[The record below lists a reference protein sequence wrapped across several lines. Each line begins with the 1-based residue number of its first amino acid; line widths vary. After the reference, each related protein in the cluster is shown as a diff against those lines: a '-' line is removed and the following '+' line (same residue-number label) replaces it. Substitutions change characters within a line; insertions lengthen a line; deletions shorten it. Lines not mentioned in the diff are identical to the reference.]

1 MTSLI
6 VLSLVGALSAATA
19 TARARAEMRDAATH
33 EELALQYRK
42 ISQEDPTR
50 KLAVAKGPDP
60 STANPMK
67 SLLGD
72 SEVLC
77 FNGMVT
83 LVPKR
88 AVLQIPKNM
97 AERLKYQPGAKLLSW
112 AEFYALNRGW
122 ITTVEVSRV
131 QAAGNSPM
139 AEVTQ
144 KQISKSANLIV
155 ATYQSGPISVLPLK
169 IPVENTPKA
178 PQS

>member
-1 MTSLI
+1 MKSLI
-6 VLSLVGALSAATA
+6 VLSLFSAFAAAT
-19 TARARAEMRDAATH
+19 ARAEMRDAATH
-33 EELALQYRK
+33 EELALQYRQV
-42 ISQEDPTR
+42 SQEDPTR

-169 IPVENTPKA
+169 VPAETTPKA

>member
-1 MTSLI
+1 MKSLI
-6 VLSLVGALSAATA
+6 VLSLFGALSAA